1 MHQLNLLLF
10 QLFLVFVAIVEGLLW
25 IRWILYSLLLFP
37 IVHTEYNWAAVAGLR
52 FLTGAE
58 YPWLAVISGV
68 PVIVFGGPIGG
79 ALIGGGAM
87 EEGGGT
93 EELVERGINGVAL
106 TGGGANPG
114 LLLGKGEEETGGGAR
129 VEDEGVKGWTP
140 PANGVVVFTGAE
152 VCCCC
157 GIPAFWLVAYKWEN
171 DKSKYMFKKR
181 IKMRTCRRITWI
193 HQ

>member
-1 MHQLNLLLF
+1 MF
-10 QLFLVFVAIVEGLLW
+10 VEGLLW

-68 PVIVFGGPIGG
+68 PFIALGEPIGG
-79 ALIGGGAM
+79 SLIGGGAID
-87 EEGGGT
+87 EGGGK

-114 LLLGKGEEETGGGAR
+114 LILGKGEEETGGGAR